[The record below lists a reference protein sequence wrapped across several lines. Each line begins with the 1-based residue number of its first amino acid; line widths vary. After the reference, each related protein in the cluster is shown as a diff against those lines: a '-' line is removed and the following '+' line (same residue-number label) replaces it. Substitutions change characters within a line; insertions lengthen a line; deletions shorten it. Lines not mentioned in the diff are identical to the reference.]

1 MPGIRAGE
9 QVGTAVG
16 GHRSVD
22 ETLGDGALA
31 DRALADGVRREPA
44 GRREAGQRSDRR
56 EPTVRPESRGR

>member
-31 DRALADGVRREPA
+31 G
-44 GRREAGQRSDRR
+44 GSRR
-56 EPTVRPESRGR
+56 EPTVRPESGGR